1 VFLFCNL
8 LSIKQILG
16 GFLIMAT
23 VYSAI
28 RLDKV
33 QAVKSGNIES
43 VKGAAD
49 LENGFVF
56 YATDLVSGER
66 EVKTVVQPVTADL
79 LDKNLLIHASVPTTY
94 NAGDTIVNFVLTA
107 GKVGRAYVPAVG
119 DIYTVSD
126 SAITGTSVIN
136 QFLIP
141 ANASYKLVPSA
152 TIGTTTKFSAK
163 VIEKGTL
170 YGAASTTFQVVKS

>member
-1 VFLFCNL
+1 
-8 LSIKQILG
+8 
-16 GFLIMAT
+16 MAT
-23 VYSAI
+23 TYSAI
-28 RLDKV
+28 RIDK
-33 QAVKSGNIES
+33 AKATKSGNIES
-43 VKGAAD
+43 VKAGVA

-56 YATDLVSGER
+56 FATALAAGER
-66 EVKTVVQPVTADL
+66 EVKTVEQVATADL

-94 NAGDTIVNFVLTA
+94 NAGDTIVNFVLDA
-107 GKVGRAYVPAVG
+107 GKVGRAFIPEVG
-119 DIYTVSD
+119 DIYTISD
-126 SAITGTSVIN
+126 TAITGTSVLN

-170 YGAASTTFQVVKS
+170 YGVASTTFQVVKA